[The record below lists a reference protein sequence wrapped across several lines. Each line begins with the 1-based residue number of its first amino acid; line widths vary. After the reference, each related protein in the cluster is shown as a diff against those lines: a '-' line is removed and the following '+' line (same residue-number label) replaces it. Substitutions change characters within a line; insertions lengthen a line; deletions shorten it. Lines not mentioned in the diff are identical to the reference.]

1 MRSVIVLQ
9 IKSCPSRPSRQTSL
23 PPPAHKNR
31 YRHLRAAFELSLQ
44 TGATQRRGSTNVC
57 VHKLTQRVCVHGR
70 MDGMCTPQ
78 RSEVPQQ
85 QYKPLTWHAGR
96 HGKEQAHGSALWVFA
111 DRSART
117 SPGDTRLSATLSDLR
132 MVWKASEVAS
142 KKAHLQNDK
151 LGVCWPHGNTGASC
165 VEMRRVPV
173 SLLGLICPTN
183 A

>member
-1 MRSVIVLQ
+1 MRSVIMLQ
-9 IKSCPSRPSRQTSL
+9 MKSCPSRPSRQTSL

-31 YRHLRAAFELSLQ
+31 YRQLRAAFELALQ
-44 TGATQRRGSTNVC
+44 TGAIQIRGSANVC

-85 QYKPLTWHAGR
+85 YKPLTWHAGR
-96 HGKEQAHGSALWVFA
+96 HGKEQAHGSALWVA

-132 MVWKASEVAS
+132 MVWKVVKSRQRKPTCKMTSLASVGHMETQVQAVWRCAES
-142 KKAHLQNDK
+142 QSPSW
-151 LGVCWPHGNTGASC
+151 G
-165 VEMRRVPV
+165 
-173 SLLGLICPTN
+173 
-183 A
+183 